1 MLVSAGRDRHPLRL
15 TVGRLA
21 LTVGISPYIR
31 RLRERVGHDLVQ
43 LPSVAVLAR
52 DEEGRLLLVREAETG
67 LWQTI
72 GGAVEPGESPAQA
85 AVREAAEEA
94 GVVVEV
100 TGIRGVVGGP
110 QFRMT
115 YPNGDLVSYV
125 PTIFDAHLIDGKP
138 RVDGDET
145 IDVAWFTTG
154 QVAGAALSEFTV
166 ALLSDP
172 AVAILGHGAVR
183 VMGSPDAHL
192 QPQDLSKQI
201 DFILEIDR
209 LKSVLRRTSLLDG
222 SRRENTAEHS
232 WQIALM
238 AVLLAEYA
246 DPQVDINRV
255 VMMLLVHDLVEIDA
269 GDTFIYDEQA
279 RATQA
284 DRERRAADR
293 IFGLLPQGQGQRL
306 RALWQEFETRESPE
320 ARFASAIDRLQPLLT
335 NYFTQGDTWKESG
348 VIQEQVIARNQLIG
362 LSSPQLWA
370 YAQELIKDAV
380 RQGFL
385 RPANT
390 DPR

>member
-1 MLVSAGRDRHPLRL
+1 
-15 TVGRLA
+15 
-21 LTVGISPYIR
+21 VGISPYIR
-31 RLRERVGHDLVQ
+31 RLRERVGHDLVL

-52 DEEGRLLLVREAETG
+52 DEEGRLLLLREAETG

-72 GGAVEPGESPAQA
+72 GGAIEPDESPAEA
-85 AVREAAEEA
+85 AIREAAEEA
-94 GVVVEV
+94 SVVVEL
-100 TGIRGVVGGP
+100 TGIRAVVGGP

-125 PTIFDAHLIDGKP
+125 PTIFDAHVIDGKP
-138 RVDGDET
+138 RADGDET

-154 QVAGAALSEFTV
+154 QLADAALSEFTI

-172 AVAILGHGAVR
+172 AVAILGHDTVR
-183 VMGSPDAHL
+183 VMGSPDAEL
-192 QPQDLSKQI
+192 PPESLPQQI
-201 DFILEIDR
+201 DFILEIDG
-209 LKSVLRRTSLLDG
+209 LKSVRRRTSLLDR

-238 AVLLAEYA
+238 AVLLAEHA
-246 DPQVDINRV
+246 DPQVDINQV

-279 RATQA
+279 RATQR
-284 DRERRAADR
+284 DRETKAADR
-293 IFGLLPQGQGQRL
+293 IFGMLPAAQGQRM
-306 RALWQEFETRESPE
+306 RALWEEFETRESPE
-320 ARFASAIDRLQPLLT
+320 ARFASAIDRLQPLLS
-335 NYFTQGDTWKESG
+335 NYFTKGATWKEPG
-348 VIQEQVIARNQLIG
+348 VTQKQVIARNQLIG
-362 LSSPQLWA
+362 LSSPRLWA